1 MANHEYD
8 RRLLN
13 AFESIAKSADE
24 IKKNLSLLN
33 KKVDKIIEKERMKTS
48 ANVIDIL
55 NEKENKEEV
64 E

>member
-1 MANHEYD
+1 M
-8 RRLLN
+8 
-13 AFESIAKSADE
+13 ESIAKSADE
-24 IKKNLSLLN
+24 IKRNLSLLN
-33 KKVDKIIEKERMKTS
+33 KKVDKIIEKERIKTG